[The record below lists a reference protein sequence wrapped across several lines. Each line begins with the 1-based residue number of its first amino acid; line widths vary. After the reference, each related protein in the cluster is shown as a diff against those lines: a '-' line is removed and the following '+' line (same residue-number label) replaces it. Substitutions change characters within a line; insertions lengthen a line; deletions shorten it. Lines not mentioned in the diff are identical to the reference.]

1 MGRGCVN
8 NVVSRLVV
16 ANRFLA
22 HLPTSSSQI
31 MLEAVLLPIK
41 QVSN

>member
-16 ANRFLA
+16 ASIFLA
-22 HLPTSSSQI
+22 QLATSSSRI